1 MSTGLETYVV
11 DTEALMATKNWFRES
26 GVRLPRISQLANPS
40 TLKTNMACVDP
51 DAPDPRNLFRVHWFN
66 GADRTSRAAVP
77 EHIVLPPELTGV
89 MATIV
94 IALGN
99 RFPLIRAH
107 KVLTAYGCLVP
118 RLITGGFDPTRHRSY
133 CYNYLQK

>member
-11 DTEALMATKNWFRES
+11 DAEALMATKNWFRES

-40 TLKTNMACVDP
+40 TLKTDMACVDP

-77 EHIVLPPELTGV
+77 EHIVLP
-89 MATIV
+89 
-94 IALGN
+94 
-99 RFPLIRAH
+99 
-107 KVLTAYGCLVP
+107 
-118 RLITGGFDPTRHRSY
+118 
-133 CYNYLQK
+133 